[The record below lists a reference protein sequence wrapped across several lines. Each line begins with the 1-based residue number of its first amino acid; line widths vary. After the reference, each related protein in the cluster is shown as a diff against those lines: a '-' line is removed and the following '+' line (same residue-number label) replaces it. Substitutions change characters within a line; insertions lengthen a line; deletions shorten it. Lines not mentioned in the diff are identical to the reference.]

1 MSGKN
6 QRHEGF
12 LLTEMVVSM
21 TILGMVLAGLALSLY
36 GFAKFNHYQL
46 VRQKCIAAAQA
57 QLESIAV
64 TGGPI
69 PEQDFAGLWSNISVS
84 TEKSPGNGQ
93 WSSMELVEATA
104 VGRSFRKEIKI
115 QLSRYLPVRQPT
127 DEGR

>member
-6 QRHEGF
+6 KRHSGF
-12 LLTEMVVSM
+12 LLTEMTVSL
-21 TILGMVLAGLALSLY
+21 TLLGMLLAGLALSLH
-36 GFAKFNHYQL
+36 GIAKFNHYQL

-93 WSSMELVEATA
+93 WSSMELVEVTA
-104 VGRSFRKEIKI
+104 IGRSFRKEVKL
-115 QLSRYLPVRQPT
+115 QLSRYLPARQPT
-127 DEGR
+127 DEGK